1 MELSEWNVRIQYNN
15 NKLIFLWLISFQD
28 HWMVKKKKFKKKK
41 KKKKIIFL
49 KIIFF

>member
-28 HWMVKKKKFKKKK
+28 HWMVKKKKREKKKK
-41 KKKKIIFL
+41 KE
-49 KIIFF
+49 